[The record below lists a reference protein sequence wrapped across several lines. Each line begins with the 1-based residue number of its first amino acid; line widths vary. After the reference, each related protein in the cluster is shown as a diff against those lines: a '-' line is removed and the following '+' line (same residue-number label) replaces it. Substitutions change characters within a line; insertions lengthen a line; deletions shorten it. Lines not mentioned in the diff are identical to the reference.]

1 MQVTCFNRY
10 MYWES
15 LTQAV
20 TIVPMH
26 RVQAWEII
34 CLTAL
39 PHQGFSS
46 TQYSS
51 WTEDFF
57 NSDLEDEMEVFDVD
71 TSSGEF
77 CSLY

>member
-1 MQVTCFNRY
+1 MQVTCFNRS
-10 MYWES
+10 WES

-26 RVQAWEII
+26 RVQARAII
-34 CLTAL
+34 CFTAL

-51 WTEDFF
+51 WTEDLF
-57 NSDLEDEMEVFDVD
+57 NSDQEDEIEAFDVD
-71 TSSGEF
+71 TCSGEF